1 MIAIVVET
9 SMQMIMAYALVIIV
23 NVEKELTN
31 IKKNMQQICLLKTR
45 ENMIEKL
52 MTLLVG
58 ILLALAGWTL
68 TRTFDLSTNQ
78 AVQLDKVSKLERQ
91 VEKLEDQLDDM
102 QDSDK
107 EIIEQHEL
115 LFKKLENSNSGYSY
129 N

>member
-1 MIAIVVET
+1 
-9 SMQMIMAYALVIIV
+9 
-23 NVEKELTN
+23 
-31 IKKNMQQICLLKTR
+31 
-45 ENMIEKL
+45 MIEKL

-78 AVQLDKVSKLERQ
+78 SVLLNQVKQLERH
-91 VEKLEDQLDDM
+91 VEKLQDQMDDM

-107 EIIEQHEL
+107 EIMDQHEK
-115 LFKKLENSNSGYSY
+115 LFKKLEQGNTGYSY

>member
-1 MIAIVVET
+1 M
-9 SMQMIMAYALVIIV
+9 L
-23 NVEKELTN
+23 
-31 IKKNMQQICLLKTR
+31 
-45 ENMIEKL
+45 EKL

-91 VEKLEDQLDDM
+91 VEKLQDKLEDM
-102 QDSDK
+102 TDSDE
-107 EIIEQHEL
+107 EIMKQHEL

>member
-1 MIAIVVET
+1 
-9 SMQMIMAYALVIIV
+9 
-23 NVEKELTN
+23 
-31 IKKNMQQICLLKTR
+31 
-45 ENMIEKL
+45 

-102 QDSDK
+102 QDADK

-115 LFKKLENSNSGYSY
+115 LFKKLEQYNTGYSY

>member
-1 MIAIVVET
+1 
-9 SMQMIMAYALVIIV
+9 
-23 NVEKELTN
+23 
-31 IKKNMQQICLLKTR
+31 
-45 ENMIEKL
+45 MIEKL

-78 AVQLDKVSKLERQ
+78 SVLLNQVNQLERQ
-91 VEKLEDQLDDM
+91 VEKLQDKLEDM

-107 EIIEQHEL
+107 EIMEQHEK
-115 LFKKLENSNSGYSY
+115 LFKKLDQGNTGYSY